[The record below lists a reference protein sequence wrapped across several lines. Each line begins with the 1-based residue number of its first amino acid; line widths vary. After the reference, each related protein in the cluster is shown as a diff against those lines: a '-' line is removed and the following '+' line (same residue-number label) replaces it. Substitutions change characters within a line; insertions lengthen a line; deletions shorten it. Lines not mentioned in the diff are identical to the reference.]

1 MPIDKSILLEA
12 ANLIR
17 NATRNGENTPERVG
31 KLFVDIIEALYGGSG
46 SDQYLSRTRDD
57 RSIGQVSSDKA
68 FEVGHFVAGSAGG
81 ILMQR
86 EDGKSYAEVD
96 DLFVRRNA
104 VFESLLVKEAK
115 AVGGCLYITDGDGIK
130 CTSVEETPDSYLC
143 YFISQN
149 SEGEESE
156 SLMITDD
163 LALCRRGLKAHVG
176 QNGRVETK
184 YYWRRVLSVVQNAY
198 TNQVSG
204 CKYGYVE
211 LSKTDCDTGSGIPS
225 AGDEIVHLGYKGM
238 DDANAYRQTA
248 IVISAV
254 GVNAPYIISY
264 DGIDDYSLAGKEV
277 TIQERDAQTGK
288 IHVRLGAYGAAHYLD
303 YSQATG
309 LDVAGRIHIKSTLG
323 DSGATIGDTVLMSD
337 VLFCSHTSASET
349 PTLPVINEQGE
360 IADYKGW
367 TTNAPAQE
375 NGKFIW
381 QCSYERKADCSARIS
396 TPICISGADGRGI
409 ASVEEQY
416 TKYPS
421 RTSLPGT
428 IEWYS
433 KPDALYP
440 VESGWYV
447 WTRTVVH
454 YTSGEPLHQYMPPVC
469 VQGEKGEPGE
479 PGAPGV
485 GTYRIDLSNEMAMI
499 ACNADGEVTGVY
511 PTCIVTVWQG
521 AEKIKPAGISLRGND
536 IATAWLDKESGEFR
550 TSEITADSATVD
562 VIAELADGNILM
574 ATMSIAKAKPCKPGD
589 KGDKG
594 DRGED
599 GSNGIDGANGEDAVI
614 YELIPSVNAVTR
626 NSEGELSAS
635 TVSCTVYKIV
645 GSLRS
650 LSHDHKVRYRR
661 MPSTQWLTLSKSSVT
676 GAYASVAVTSDTGSL
691 QFELYDTI
699 NGAEI
704 VYDRETVPVLLDAS
718 GFMGGENLLLGT
730 NRGTY
735 GWSTDVYTG
744 TSTDPTPMLL
754 SAMKSAPFGVICNND
769 NQYPYGADLTA
780 TPAETV
786 PSQVLY
792 RMLFNLDADFEL
804 KANQAYTLSFDMTV
818 NSKGLIA
825 MQVLAL
831 TKLGET
837 STNLS
842 GGWAWTSSDA
852 GVKTVRM
859 EIPVKLSSRLAG
871 EKYLMFEFIQQETNV
886 AQGSG
891 YKGAFYQAQISNLKL
906 EKGSLATPWTAAPCE
921 SNYLMDALGQDTTI
935 EGGLI
940 LSTLIRL
947 GFVDSNGVWRVGAG
961 INGMLAPNVDES
973 VRSGLIMLWSGGD
986 QIDASISESDDAATF
1001 LVRRDGSAYFCK
1013 NLIRF
1018 LQGRMEM
1025 GDHLFVDKDGL
1036 FLRNSEGELYFK
1048 LTNQSVGDEASLLE
1062 YSSSSFDT
1070 KTSNERFSVNIHE
1083 AEINSSAFQVSLD
1096 PGLYLCD
1103 VNNKTFKTISL
1114 NGGSAI
1120 SAHGANLQAIVSVS
1134 VDISEYAD
1142 QAVKIKFVLWLEKQI
1157 GTNWV
1162 SQKSWNFYLTRSGFD
1177 TNTIT
1182 ASLDGGYKYRLVLK
1196 PLDHLLKTSYSFKS
1210 THGTFKITNSKLVQ
1224 GSNTTTLM
1232 GNDGFASAWPKATLL
1247 MAKEGKIVA
1256 EVNGV
1261 GIRIVNDGDTNARLQ
1276 LRNGSNY
1283 YNFNFA
1289 AAVSAGILT
1298 T

>member
-1 MPIDKSILLEA
+1 MTIDKDSLLSA
-12 ANLIR
+12 ADLVR
-17 NATRNGENTPERVG
+17 RARQNGENTAERVG

-57 RSIGQVSSDKA
+57 RSLGQVSSDKA

-115 AVGGCLYITDGDGIK
+115 AVGGCLYITPGDGIK
-130 CTSVEETPDSYLC
+130 CTSVEETADSYLC

-149 SEGEESE
+149 SEGEQSE
-156 SLMITDD
+156 SLMIADD

-184 YYWRRVLSVVQNAY
+184 YYWRRVLGVVQDAY
-198 TNQVSG
+198 TDQASG

-211 LSKTDCDTGSGIPS
+211 LSKTDCDTGCGIPS
-225 AGDEIVHLGYKGM
+225 AGDEIVHLGYKGT
-238 DDANAYRQTA
+238 DDANAYRRTA

-264 DGIDDYSLAGKEV
+264 DGIDDYSLEGKEV

-288 IHVRLGAYGAAHYLD
+288 IHVRLGAYGSAHYLD
-303 YSQATG
+303 YSQDHG
-309 LDVAGRIHIKSTLG
+309 LDVAGRIHVKSTLG
-323 DSGATIGDTVLMSD
+323 ESGATIGDTVLMSD
-337 VLFCSHTSASET
+337 VLFCSHTSASEA

-396 TPICISGADGRGI
+396 TPVCISGADGRGI

-433 KPDALYP
+433 SPKDMGT

-469 VQGEKGEPGE
+469 VQGEKGEPG
-479 PGAPGV
+479 V

-511 PTCIVTVWQG
+511 PTCIVSVWQG
-521 AEKIKPAGISLRGND
+521 ADKIKPKGISLRGNN

-550 TSEITADSATVD
+550 TSEISADTASVD

-574 ATMSIAKAKPCKPGD
+574 ATMSIAKAKPGKPGA
-589 KGDKG
+589 KGDK
-594 DRGED
+594 GED

-645 GSLRS
+645 GSVRS

-661 MPSTQWLTLSKSSVT
+661 MPSTAWLTLSKSGVT

-718 GFMGGENLLLGT
+718 GFVGGDNLLIGT

-744 TSTDPTPMLL
+744 TNTAPTPMLL

-780 TPAETV
+780 EPAEAV

-792 RMLFNLDADFEL
+792 RLLFSLDADFEL

-818 NSKGLIA
+818 NSKGFIA

-831 TKLGET
+831 TKLGDT
-837 STNLS
+837 STNIS
-842 GGWAWTSSDA
+842 GGWAWSSSDA

-859 EIPVKLSSRLAG
+859 EIPVKLSSKLAG

-886 AQGSG
+886 AQGTG

-906 EKGSLATPWTAAPCE
+906 EKGSLATPWTSSPRE
-921 SNYLMDALGQDTTI
+921 TNYLMDALGQDTNI

-940 LSTLIRL
+940 LSSLIRL
-947 GFVDSNGVWRVGAG
+947 GFVDSNGVWKVGAG

-1070 KTSNERFSVNIHE
+1070 TASQERFSVNIHE
-1083 AEINSSAFQVSLD
+1083 ADINSSAFQISLN

-1103 VNNKTFKTISL
+1103 VNKTFNTINL
-1114 NGGSAI
+1114 NSSNAI

-1134 VDISEYAD
+1134 VDISDYKD
-1142 QAVKIKFVLWLEKQI
+1142 QSVHIKFVLSLEKQI

-1162 SQKSWNFYLTRSGFD
+1162 TQKSWNFYLTRSGFD

-1182 ASLDGGYKYRLVLK
+1182 ASLDGGYKYRLALK
-1196 PLDHLLKTSYSFKS
+1196 PLDQLPKKGYSYKNSY
-1210 THGTFKITNSKLVQ
+1210 GYLRITNSKLVQ

-1247 MAKEGKIVA
+1247 MAKAGKIVA